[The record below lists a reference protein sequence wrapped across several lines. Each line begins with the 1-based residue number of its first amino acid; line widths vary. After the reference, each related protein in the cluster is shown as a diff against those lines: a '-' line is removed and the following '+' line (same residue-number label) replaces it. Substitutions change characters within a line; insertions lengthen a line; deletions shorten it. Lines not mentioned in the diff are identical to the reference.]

1 MKRSIYALGA
11 MAIVS
16 LMVGGANAQP
26 TPPPTALVVPPPTG
40 TGAVGCAVGLTPGTY
55 TFTVEGIDPY
65 IYGIVGSFEVR
76 PLAAGA
82 TRGLINNYVV
92 SSIIG
97 TGPSGTPRTG
107 ISYTRLETDGGGYY
121 QINAVNDKYLGA
133 SLVHC
138 PGGSIAMNLSSRP
151 MQYDFYFVPS
161 GQGIATEIYL
171 VSTIEGRPATG
182 RARLSPYSGLAGCPA
197 GANPLVGYAAFTAR
211 DIDHDPARTARGI
224 DRAPARG
231 TSPNYGISGMWS
243 AYAGFP
249 VNSRIAPL
257 TPFGPNDQYGTLDI
271 IASSNLGSSGSVT
284 RVEADFGKWLSP
296 AFNVFPNAGRTACS
310 GSLTFNMS
318 SFPVQFDYWWYS
330 VDQIVFI
337 STNALPIMGEAK
349 KNQL

>member
-11 MAIVS
+11 IAALS

-26 TPPPTALVVPPPTG
+26 TPPPTGLVVPPFTG
-40 TGAVGCAVGLTPGTY
+40 TGPAGCAIGLTPGTY
-55 TFTVEGIDPY
+55 TFTVEGINPY

-82 TRGLINNYVV
+82 TRGLINNYVA

-97 TGPSGTPRTG
+97 TGPSETRRTG
-107 ISYTRLETDGGGYY
+107 ISYTRLETDGGGHY
-121 QINAVNDKYLGA
+121 QINTVNDKYLGA
-133 SLVHC
+133 PVHC
-138 PGGSIAMNLSSRP
+138 PGGSITMNLSSRP
-151 MQYDFYFVPS
+151 MQYDFYFVPF
-161 GQGIATEIYL
+161 GQGFAAEIYL
-171 VSTIEGRPATG
+171 VSTVEGRPATG
-182 RARLSPYSGLAGCPA
+182 RARLSPYSGLVGCPA

-211 DIDHDPARTARGI
+211 DIDHDPARTANGR
-224 DRAPARG
+224 DRAPG

-249 VNSRIAPL
+249 INSRIGPL
-257 TPFGPNDQYGTLDI
+257 TPLGPNDQYGTLDI

-296 AFNVFPNAGRTACS
+296 AFSVFPNAGRTACS

-330 VDQIVFI
+330 PFEIVFI

-349 KNQL
+349 TANLF